1 MSSTQCV
8 VTGAAGF
15 IASHVCERLI
25 AEGFSVTGIDNFH
38 PFYSREQK
46 EFNLQ
51 NLRDQANFSFIEG
64 DICNRTFL
72 EQHFSNEQTIF
83 HLAAQANVRHSLNPI
98 AFDEYHQINVEGT
111 LNVLQTAQLN
121 KVERLIFVSSSS
133 VYGHRKTVP
142 TDELSPAFPQSPY
155 GVTKLAG
162 EHFTRMFSELFDLP
176 VVTLRPFSISGARQR
191 PDMGIAIF
199 AQAILKDET
208 ISIFGDGTQ
217 QRDFTH
223 VDDMVDALVL
233 AAEKDNA
240 LGEDFNIGGGNLESV
255 NGLIKL
261 LEDETGREARLSYV
275 PAVKGEANITHANI
289 QKAKKALGFTP
300 TRSLRKAVQDY
311 LDWLEAFKRRS

>member
-1 MSSTQCV
+1 

-15 IASHVCERLI
+15 IASHLCERLI
-25 AEGFSVTGIDNFH
+25 AEGFSVIGIDNFH
-38 PFYSREQK
+38 PFYSRAQK

-51 NLRDQANFSFIEG
+51 NLRDEANFTFIEG
-64 DICNRTFL
+64 DICDRTFL
-72 EQHFSNEQTIF
+72 EQYFSSEHTIF

-111 LNVLQTAQLN
+111 LNVLQAAQQS

-199 AQAILKDET
+199 AQAILSGET

-223 VDDMVDALVL
+223 VDDMVDALIL
-233 AAEKDNA
+233 AGEKDNA

-255 NGLIKL
+255 NGLIEL
-261 LEDETGREARLSYV
+261 IEEETGREACLSYV
-275 PAVKGEANITHANI
+275 PALKGETNITHANI

-300 TRSLRKAVQDY
+300 TRSLRKAVHDY
-311 LDWLEAFKRRS
+311 LDWLEAFTQRR